1 MFLEIL
7 RLSWKAL
14 WERKGRTIGAVVGVT
29 IAFTALSYALLLG
42 QTFKDYTNQF
52 FTSNFQTN
60 VIYVT
65 GTQFTD
71 ADVGALSTISG
82 VVSAVPIATARGVVR
97 IPGVVDRLAVT
108 VYGVDP
114 ALLRQLL
121 PPTALY
127 DGQMVV
133 GSGTALVGYYV
144 AFDRSTGQQRI
155 AVGTPL
161 SLTVGRKSATVV
173 ASGILATGALGFVD
187 TARGFVTDLA
197 SFRQLTGITTY
208 NTVVLTL
215 EDSSK
220 IDAVTNEI
228 RSNFPNVDVISPQAI
243 LQTINSFLTSFQL
256 FLGLI
261 AGVSTLITALWLYDT
276 MSINVVQRTKEIGVL
291 RSLGFKKR
299 HIMAMFLGEALMI
312 AIIGV
317 VIGAVLLIPL
327 SQMGLPF
334 MNSAQTPQTR
344 GPGQGGFASPG
355 FFNVNSLVLDPVL
368 VAGAAALVVGIN
380 LLGGFLPAYRG
391 SRINIVEALRY
402 E

>member
-14 WERKGRTIGAVVGVT
+14 WERKGRTIGAIVGVV

-42 QTFKDYTNQF
+42 QTFKDYTNRF

-97 IPGVVDRLAVT
+97 IPGSADRLPVT
-108 VYGVDP
+108 VYGVDS
-114 ALLRQLL
+114 ALLPRLF
-121 PPTALY
+121 PATALY
-127 DGQMVV
+127 NGQLVV
-133 GSGTALVGYYV
+133 GGGMVLVGYYV

-155 AVGTPL
+155 AVGTPI
-161 SLTVGRKSATVV
+161 SLTVGRRSATVV
-173 ASGILATGALGFVD
+173 TSGILATGALGFVD
-187 TARGFVTDLA
+187 TARGFVMDLA

-208 NTVVLTL
+208 NTVMLTL
-215 EDSSK
+215 EDASK

-228 RSNFPNVDVISPQAI
+228 RANFPNVDVISPQAI
-243 LQTINSFLTSFQL
+243 QQTINSFLTSFQL

-261 AGVSTLITALWLYDT
+261 AGVSTVITALWLYDT
-276 MSINVVQRTKEIGVL
+276 MSISVVQRTKEIGVL
-291 RSLGFKKR
+291 RALGFKKR
-299 HIMAMFLGEALMI
+299 HVMAMFLGEALMI

-317 VIGAVLLIPL
+317 VIGAALLIPL
-327 SQMGLPF
+327 AQMGLPF
-334 MNSAQTPQTR
+334 TGNAQAQQTR
-344 GPGQGGFASPG
+344 GPFGGPG
-355 FFNVNSLVLDPVL
+355 NGLLSIDSLVLDPVL
-368 VAGAAALVVGIN
+368 MAGTAALVVGIN
-380 LLGGFLPAYRG
+380 LLGAFLPAYRG
-391 SRINIVEALRY
+391 GRLNIVEALRY

>member
-14 WERKGRTIGAVVGVT
+14 WERKGRTIGAIVGVV

-42 QTFKDYTNQF
+42 QTFKDYTNRF

-71 ADVGALSTISG
+71 ADVGAFSTISG

-97 IPGVVDRLAVT
+97 IPGSADRLPVT
-108 VYGVDP
+108 VYGVDS
-114 ALLRQLL
+114 ALLPRLF
-121 PPTALY
+121 PATALY
-127 DGQMVV
+127 DGQLVV
-133 GSGTALVGYYV
+133 GGGMVLVGYYV

-161 SLTVGRKSATVV
+161 SLTVGRRSATVV
-173 ASGILATGALGFVD
+173 TSGILATGALGFVD
-187 TARGFVTDLA
+187 TARGFVMDLA

-208 NTVVLTL
+208 NTVMLTL
-215 EDSSK
+215 EDASK

-228 RSNFPNVDVISPQAI
+228 RANFPNVDVISPQAI
-243 LQTINSFLTSFQL
+243 QQTINSFLTSFQL

-261 AGVSTLITALWLYDT
+261 AGVSTVITALWLYDT
-276 MSINVVQRTKEIGVL
+276 MSISVVQRTKEIGVL
-291 RSLGFKKR
+291 RALGFKKR
-299 HIMAMFLGEALMI
+299 HVMAMFLGEALMI

-317 VIGAVLLIPL
+317 VIGAALLIPL
-327 SQMGLPF
+327 AQMGLPF
-334 MNSAQTPQTR
+334 TGNAQAQQTR
-344 GPGQGGFASPG
+344 GPFGGPG
-355 FFNVNSLVLDPVL
+355 SGLLSVDSLVLDPVL
-368 VAGAAALVVGIN
+368 MAGTAALVVGIN
-380 LLGGFLPAYRG
+380 LLGAFLPAYRG
-391 SRINIVEALRY
+391 GRLNIVEALRY

>member
-1 MFLEIL
+1 
-7 RLSWKAL
+7 
-14 WERKGRTIGAVVGVT
+14 
-29 IAFTALSYALLLG
+29 
-42 QTFKDYTNQF
+42 
-52 FTSNFQTN
+52 
-60 VIYVT
+60 
-65 GTQFTD
+65 
-71 ADVGALSTISG
+71 
-82 VVSAVPIATARGVVR
+82 
-97 IPGVVDRLAVT
+97 
-108 VYGVDP
+108 
-114 ALLRQLL
+114 
-121 PPTALY
+121 
-127 DGQMVV
+127 
-133 GSGTALVGYYV
+133 
-144 AFDRSTGQQRI
+144 
-155 AVGTPL
+155 
-161 SLTVGRKSATVV
+161 VV

-220 IDAVTNEI
+220 IDAVANEI
-228 RSNFPNVDVISPQAI
+228 RASFPNVDVISPQAI

-327 SQMGLPF
+327 TQMGLPF

-344 GPGQGGFASPG
+344 GPGPGGFGGPA
-355 FFNVNSLVLDPVL
+355 FANINSLVLDPVL

-380 LLGGFLPAYRG
+380 LLGAFLPAYRG
-391 SRINIVEALRY
+391 GRINIVEALRY

>member
-14 WERKGRTIGAVVGVT
+14 WERKGRTIGAIVGVV

-42 QTFKDYTNQF
+42 QTFREYTNQF

-82 VVSAVPIATARGVVR
+82 VVSAIPIATARGVVR
-97 IPGVVDRLAVT
+97 IPGSADRLPVT

-114 ALLRQLL
+114 ALLPRLF
-121 PPTALY
+121 PATALY
-127 DGQMVV
+127 DGQLVV
-133 GSGTALVGYYV
+133 GGGMVLVGYYV

-161 SLTVGRKSATVV
+161 SLTVGRRSATVV
-173 ASGILATGALGFVD
+173 TSGILATGALGFVD
-187 TARGFVTDLA
+187 TARGFVMDLA
-197 SFRQLTGITTY
+197 SFRQLTGIATY
-208 NTVVLTL
+208 NTVMLTL
-215 EDSSK
+215 EDASK

-228 RSNFPNVDVISPQAI
+228 RASFPNVDVISPQAI
-243 LQTINSFLTSFQL
+243 QQTINSFLTSFQL

-291 RSLGFKKR
+291 RSLGFKRR
-299 HIMAMFLGEALMI
+299 HVTALFLGEALMI
-312 AIIGV
+312 AVIGV
-317 VIGAVLLIPL
+317 VIGAALLIPL
-327 SQMGLPF
+327 TQMGLPF
-334 MNSAQTPQTR
+334 TGNAQAQQTR
-344 GPGQGGFASPG
+344 GPFGGPGGFS
-355 FFNVNSLVLDPVL
+355 NIDSLVLDPVL
-368 VAGAAALVVGIN
+368 MAGTAALVVGIN
-380 LLGGFLPAYRG
+380 LLGAFLPAYRG
-391 SRINIVEALRY
+391 GRINIVEALRY

>member
-1 MFLEIL
+1 MFLEML

-97 IPGVVDRLAVT
+97 IPGSADRLPVT

-114 ALLRQLL
+114 ALLTQLL

-155 AVGTPL
+155 TLGTPL
-161 SLTVGRKSATVV
+161 SLTVGRRSATVV

-220 IDAVTNEI
+220 IDAVANEI

-327 SQMGLPF
+327 TQMGLPF

-344 GPGQGGFASPG
+344 GPGPG
-355 FFNVNSLVLDPVL
+355 FFNINSLLLDPVL

-380 LLGGFLPAYRG
+380 LLGAFLPAYRG
-391 SRINIVEALRY
+391 GRINIVEALRY

>member
-14 WERKGRTIGAVVGVT
+14 WERKGRTIGAIVGVV

-60 VIYVT
+60 VVYVT

-82 VVSAVPIATARGVVR
+82 VVSAIPIATARGIVR
-97 IPGVVDRLAVT
+97 IPGSADRLPVT
-108 VYGVDP
+108 VYGVDS
-114 ALLRQLL
+114 ALLPRLF
-121 PPTALY
+121 PATALY
-127 DGQMVV
+127 DGQLVV
-133 GSGTALVGYYV
+133 GGGMVLVGYYV

-161 SLTVGRKSATVV
+161 SLTVGRRSVTVV
-173 ASGILATGALGFVD
+173 TSGILATGALGFVD
-187 TARGFVTDLA
+187 TARGFVMDLA

-208 NTVVLTL
+208 NTVMLTL
-215 EDSSK
+215 EHASK

-228 RSNFPNVDVISPQAI
+228 RANFPNVDVISPQAI
-243 LQTINSFLTSFQL
+243 QQTINSFLTSFQL

-261 AGVSTLITALWLYDT
+261 AGVSTVITALWLYDT
-276 MSINVVQRTKEIGVL
+276 MSISVVQRTKEIGVL
-291 RSLGFKKR
+291 RALGFKKR
-299 HIMAMFLGEALMI
+299 HVTALFLGEALMI
-312 AIIGV
+312 AVIGV
-317 VIGAVLLIPL
+317 VIGAALLIPL
-327 SQMGLPF
+327 TQMGLPF
-334 MNSAQTPQTR
+334 TGNAQAQQTR
-344 GPGQGGFASPG
+344 GPFGGPG
-355 FFNVNSLVLDPVL
+355 SGLFNIDSLVLDPVL
-368 VAGAAALVVGIN
+368 MAGTAALVVGIN
-380 LLGGFLPAYRG
+380 LLGAFLPAYRG
-391 SRINIVEALRY
+391 GRINIVEALRY

>member
-1 MFLEIL
+1 MFLEML

-14 WERKGRTIGAVVGVT
+14 WERKGRTIGAVVGVM

-60 VIYVT
+60 VIYVA

-82 VVSAVPIATARGVVR
+82 VVSAVPIAAARGVVR
-97 IPGVVDRLAVT
+97 IPGSADRLPVT

-114 ALLRQLL
+114 AFLQQLL

-133 GSGTALVGYYV
+133 GSGTALVGHYV
-144 AFDRSTGQQRI
+144 AFDRSTGQQMI

-161 SLTVGRKSATVV
+161 SLTVGRRSATVV

-187 TARGFVTDLA
+187 TARGVVTDLA
-197 SFRQLTGITTY
+197 SFRQITGITTY

-215 EDSSK
+215 EDSSM

-228 RSNFPNVDVISPQAI
+228 RASFPNVDVISPLAI

-256 FLGLI
+256 FLSLI

-276 MSINVVQRTKEIGVL
+276 MSISVVQRTKEIGVL

-299 HIMAMFLGEALMI
+299 HVMAMFLGEALMI

-327 SQMGLPF
+327 TQMGLPF
-334 MNSAQTPQTR
+334 NSAQTPQTR
-344 GPGQGGFASPG
+344 GHGPGGFAGPG
-355 FFNVNSLVLDPVL
+355 FLNINSLVLDPVL
-368 VAGAAALVVGIN
+368 MAGAAALVVGIN
-380 LLGGFLPAYRG
+380 LLGAFLPAYRG
-391 SRINIVEALRY
+391 GRLNIVEALRY

>member
-14 WERKGRTIGAVVGVT
+14 WERKGRTIGAIVGVV

-42 QTFKDYTNQF
+42 QTFREYTNQF

-82 VVSAVPIATARGVVR
+82 VVSAIPIATARGVVR
-97 IPGVVDRLAVT
+97 IPGSADRLPVT

-114 ALLRQLL
+114 ALLPQLL
-121 PPTALY
+121 PATALY
-127 DGQMVV
+127 DGQMMV

-161 SLTVGRKSATVV
+161 SLTVGRRSTTVL

-187 TARGFVTDLA
+187 TARGFVTDLP

-220 IDAVTNEI
+220 IDAVINEI
-228 RSNFPNVDVISPQAI
+228 RANFPTVDVISPQAM

-291 RSLGFKKR
+291 RSLGFRKR
-299 HIMAMFLGEALMI
+299 HVMALFLGEALMI

-317 VIGAVLLIPL
+317 VIGAALLIPL
-327 SQMGLPF
+327 TQMGLPF
-334 MNSAQTPQTR
+334 MSNAQAQETR
-344 GPGQGGFASPG
+344 GPFGGPG
-355 FFNVNSLVLDPVL
+355 GAFSSITSLVLDPVL
-368 VAGAAALVVGIN
+368 VAGTAALVVGIN
-380 LLGGFLPAYRG
+380 LLGAFLPAYRG
-391 SRINIVEALRY
+391 GRINIVEALRY